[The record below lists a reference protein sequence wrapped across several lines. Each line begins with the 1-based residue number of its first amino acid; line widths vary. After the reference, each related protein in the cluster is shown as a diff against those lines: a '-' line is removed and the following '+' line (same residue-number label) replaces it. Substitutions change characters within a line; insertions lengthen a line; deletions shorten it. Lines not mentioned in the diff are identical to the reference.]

1 MTSNK
6 TTAARRSPD
15 RLAKASA
22 SVAPLSEAQ
31 LDQANGGLSL
41 NFTKIEFKNVPM
53 TDR

>member
-1 MTSNK
+1 MTKNR
-6 TTAARRSPD
+6 TTARTSPD

-31 LDQANGGLSL
+31 LDQVNGGL
-41 NFTKIEFKNVPM
+41 NFTKIEYKTVHM